1 MFLALDAG
9 GTSTRAALV
18 DSAGHCHGYGRAG
31 GGNPTSAGI
40 ENAVAAAGQAA
51 EQALTGTDDAGAG
64 PIQAVIAMA
73 GEKTASFRQ
82 LIAARLAALGVG
94 PVLLEPDLLGIFH
107 SGTHLPDGY
116 AMVAGTGTAAVR
128 VVGGRLAQVAGGR
141 GWLLGDG
148 GGGFWI
154 GHQVVR
160 AVVAALDGQGPPTV
174 LTERLLG
181 SLEITDTTD
190 SPAGRDQVIRQLVSI
205 LYAWRPVQLSRFAP
219 LAFAVPEDPVARA
232 ILVAASSALTDLLSA
247 VHDPDLAGPIVL
259 GGSVLIHGLL
269 AAPAGVRFVL
279 PADMGGVIP
288 VADGV
293 VGAAVLV
300 LRNAGIEVDSTLF
313 ENLRVGIAA
322 RST

>member
-18 DSAGHCHGYGRAG
+18 DSAGRCLGYGRAG

-40 ENAVAAAGQAA
+40 ANAVAAAGLAA
-51 EQALTGTDDAGAG
+51 EQALAGTADVGAG
-64 PIQAVIAMA
+64 PTPAVIAMA
-73 GEKTASFRQ
+73 GEKTAAFREQ
-82 LIAARLAALGVG
+82 IGARLAALGVG
-94 PVLLEPDLLGIFH
+94 PTLLEPDLLGIFH
-107 SGTHLPDGY
+107 SGTHLRDGY

-128 VVGGRLAQVAGGR
+128 VVGGRLDRVAGGR
-141 GWLLGDG
+141 GWLLGDAG
-148 GGGFWI
+148 GGYWI

-160 AVVAALDGQGPPTV
+160 AVVAALDGQGPPTM
-174 LTERLLG
+174 LTERLLAG
-181 SLEITDTTD
+181 LEINETTD
-190 SPAGRDQVIRQLVSI
+190 SPAGRTQVLRQLVST

-219 LAFAVPEDPVARA
+219 LAFAVPEDPVARE
-232 ILVAASSALTDLLSA
+232 ILIAASSALTALLSA
-247 VHDPDLAGPIVL
+247 VHDPALPGPIVV

-279 PADMGGVIP
+279 PAEMGGVVP

-300 LRNAGIEVDSTLF
+300 LRNAGVEVDETLF
-313 ENLRVGIAA
+313 HTLREGIAA
-322 RST
+322 QSI

>member
-9 GTSTRAALV
+9 GTSTRAALIDPV
-18 DSAGHCHGYGRAG
+18 GRCLGYGRAG

-51 EQALTGTDDAGAG
+51 EQALSGTDG
-64 PIQAVIAMA
+64 PLEGSSPAVIAMA
-73 GEKTASFRQ
+73 GEKTAAFREQ
-82 LIAARLAALGVG
+82 IAARLEALGVG

-107 SGTHLPDGY
+107 SGTHLLNGY

-128 VVGGRLAQVAGGR
+128 VVGGRLDRVAGGR
-141 GWLLGDG
+141 GWLLGDAG
-148 GGGFWI
+148 GGYWI

-160 AVVAALDGQGPPTV
+160 AVVAALDGHGPATA
-174 LTERLLG
+174 LTARLLA
-181 SLEITDTTD
+181 SLQITESTD
-190 SPAGRDQVIRQLVSI
+190 SSAGRTQVLRQLVST

-219 LAFAVPEDPVARA
+219 LAFAVPEDPVARE
-232 ILVAASSALTDLLSA
+232 ILVAASSALTNLLSA
-247 VHDPDLAGPIVL
+247 VHDPGLSGPIVV

-269 AAPAGVRFVL
+269 AAPAGVRLVL
-279 PADMGGVIP
+279 PADMGGVVP

-300 LRNAGIEVDSTLF
+300 LRNAGIEVDHTLF
-313 ENLRVGIAA
+313 DTLRDGIAA
-322 RST
+322 RSV

>member
-9 GTSTRAALV
+9 GTSTRAALI
-18 DSAGHCHGYGRAG
+18 DPGGRCLGYGRAG

-51 EQALTGTDDAGAG
+51 EQALSGTDRALEGLT
-64 PIQAVIAMA
+64 PAVIAMA
-73 GEKTASFRQ
+73 GEKTAAFREQ
-82 LIAARLAALGVG
+82 IAARLAALGIG
-94 PVLLEPDLLGIFH
+94 PVLLEPDLLGIFG
-107 SGTHLPDGY
+107 SGTHLPNGY

-128 VVGGRLAQVAGGR
+128 VVEGRLDQVAGGR
-141 GWLLGDG
+141 GWLLGDAG
-148 GGGFWI
+148 GGYWI

-174 LTERLLG
+174 LTERLLAT
-181 SLEITDTTD
+181 LQMTDTTD
-190 SPAGRDQVIRQLVSI
+190 SSAGRTQVLRQLVST

-219 LAFAVPEDPVARA
+219 LAFAVPDDPVARD
-232 ILVAASSALTDLLSA
+232 ILVAASAALTNLLSA
-247 VHDPDLAGPIVL
+247 VHDPGLAGPVVV

-269 AAPAGVRFVL
+269 AAPAGVQFVP
-279 PADMGGVIP
+279 PADMGGVVP

-300 LRNAGIEVDSTLF
+300 LRNAGIEVDQTLF
-313 ENLRVGIAA
+313 DTLRDGIVA
-322 RST
+322 RSV

>member
-1 MFLALDAG
+1 
-9 GTSTRAALV
+9 
-18 DSAGHCHGYGRAG
+18 
-31 GGNPTSAGI
+31 
-40 ENAVAAAGQAA
+40 
-51 EQALTGTDDAGAG
+51 
-64 PIQAVIAMA
+64 MA
-73 GEKTASFRQ
+73 GEKTAAFRSQ
-82 LIAARLAALGVG
+82 IAARLAALGVG

-128 VVGGRLAQVAGGR
+128 VVGGRLDQVAGGR
-141 GWLLGDG
+141 GWLLGDAG
-148 GGGFWI
+148 GGYWI

-160 AVVAALDGQGPPTV
+160 AVVAALDGHGPPTA
-174 LTERLLG
+174 LTKHLLAN
-181 SLEITDTTD
+181 LQITDTTD
-190 SPAGRDQVIRQLVSI
+190 SPAGRTQVLRQLVST

-232 ILVAASSALTDLLSA
+232 ILAAASSALTDLLAA
-247 VHDPDLAGPIVL
+247 VHDPELAGPVVV

-279 PADMGGVIP
+279 PADMGGIVP

-300 LRNAGIEVDSTLF
+300 LRNAGIKVDETLF
-313 ENLRVGIAA
+313 LTLREGIAA
-322 RST
+322 QSI